1 MLCIKVLIISLV
13 QSVQQMLEFMCFI
26 KQRTLGT
33 GIWAM
38 VGISFNHGVL
48 LVVLEKTHLFLKRS
62 DVSDDNNFYKAAIRR
77 PFFVSRHSER
87 TRGSKRELKVLSR
100 LLKRQVVFYSLN

>member
-1 MLCIKVLIISLV
+1 MDVLLTIHKMLRIKILIISLV
-13 QSVQQMLEFMCFI
+13 QSVQLMLEFMCFI

-48 LVVLEKTHLFLKRS
+48 LVVLEKTHLSLKRS
-62 DVSDDNNFYKAAIRR
+62 DVSDYNYFHKAASRR
-77 PFFVSRHSER
+77 PFLFPIVL
-87 TRGSKRELKVLSR
+87 RGLATG
-100 LLKRQVVFYSLN
+100 NH

>member
-33 GIWAM
+33 EIWAM
-38 VGISFNHGVL
+38 VGTLFNRGVL
-48 LVVLEKTHLFLKRS
+48 LADLGKTHLSLKRS
-62 DVSDDNNFYKAAIRR
+62 DVSD
-77 PFFVSRHSER
+77 
-87 TRGSKRELKVLSR
+87 
-100 LLKRQVVFYSLN
+100 